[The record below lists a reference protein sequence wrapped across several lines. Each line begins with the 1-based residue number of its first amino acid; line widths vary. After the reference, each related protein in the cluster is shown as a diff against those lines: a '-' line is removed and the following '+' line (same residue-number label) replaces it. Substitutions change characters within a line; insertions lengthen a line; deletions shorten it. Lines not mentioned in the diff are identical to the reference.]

1 MEIIR
6 ANKGDLLRA
15 SYVHYLDPEK
25 RNAAVVQFTQELST
39 KRNTLTVGGSC
50 AVDRHTVVKARLD
63 DRGKFSTLLEYNFRP
78 KSCLTISGEFNT
90 KAVDRS
96 PKIGLELALVL

>member
-1 MEIIR
+1 M
-6 ANKGDLLRA
+6 LSA

-63 DRGKFSTLLEYNFRP
+63 DRGKFRTLLEYNFRP
-78 KSCLTISGEFNT
+78 KSCFTISAEFNT